1 MHVSISLKHTHKYAF
16 AFVCIEVSSRVHQKL
31 VMVVSSVEENE

>member
-16 AFVCIEVSSRVHQKL
+16 AFVCIEVSGRVHQKL

>member
-16 AFVCIEVSSRVHQKL
+16 AFMCIEISGGVHQKL
-31 VMVVSSVEENE
+31 VMLVSSVEENA